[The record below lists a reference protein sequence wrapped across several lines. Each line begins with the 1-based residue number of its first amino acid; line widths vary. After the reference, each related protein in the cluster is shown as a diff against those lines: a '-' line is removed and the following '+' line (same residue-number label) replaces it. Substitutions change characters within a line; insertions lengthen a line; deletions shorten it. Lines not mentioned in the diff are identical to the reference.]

1 MPPPSKV
8 PQNNLCA
15 THRKM
20 TRRSPR
26 VRFYQYFAY
35 QITGLLGKRKKKKK
49 TKKKKK
55 KIPISKSILSDIVWV
70 FSINWYSLSLLWVFS
85 INWQTLKRN
94 KLRHTINY
102 STECQSLKRVSS
114 AQKRGVIIVTKITAK
129 SSRVNMKYLFGQNRH
144 LAMKSCNNKET

>member
-15 THRKM
+15 RHRKM

-26 VRFYQYFAY
+26 VRFYQYFAWEISNY
-35 QITGLLGKRKKKKK
+35 RTARQ
-49 TKKKKK
+49 TKKKILKNPYLK
-55 KIPISKSILSDIVWV
+55 TILSDIVWV

-129 SSRVNMKYLFGQNRH
+129 SSRVNMKYLFGQ
-144 LAMKSCNNKET
+144 KSSPCNEIMQ